1 MKSKIIVIS
10 ILAIF
15 ALFLGIRYV
24 QYVSQRYKLD
34 DLRTEYPINYPID
47 NPREA
52 IEVLKNK
59 NQIDFAELEKIKAS
73 VNFDIDLIFMAKK
86 ESNNWSVLITT
97 KGVLPSYSCEYLLDI
112 NGEPVQ
118 QSYIIKGCNWNK

>member
-59 NQIDFAELEKIKAS
+59 NQIAIKISNVIIAQIMYFLFKKDF
-73 VNFDIDLIFMAKK
+73 IF
-86 ESNNWSVLITT
+86 I
-97 KGVLPSYSCEYLLDI
+97 C
-112 NGEPVQ
+112 
-118 QSYIIKGCNWNK
+118 